1 MAIKAPEDK
10 RFRRS
15 RVKPVSRRSAD
26 ALRWSLAAAKT
37 AAVVGAT
44 VALAVVA
51 GRAVLASGRFAVGH
65 VVVTGN
71 HRLSHGEVAALL
83 EGLQGQHILRA
94 DLEHWRARVAASPW
108 VGAAEL
114 RRNLP
119 ATIEVAISERHA
131 LGIGRLE
138 DRLFLIDDQGEVID
152 DYGPHY
158 ADLDLP
164 IVDGLMAADDGQ
176 RRARA
181 ALAVRVLAAVASRPD
196 LAAAIS
202 QVDVSDPRDAVAILD
217 DDPARLHL
225 GDRDFVERLRSYL
238 DLKPALRTRVPAMDY
253 VDLRFDARV
262 FVRPAA
268 DQGLP
273 PGGAELAPETV
284 FR

>member
-1 MAIKAPEDK
+1 MAVKAPEDK

-15 RVKPVSRRSAD
+15 RVRPVSRRPAD
-26 ALRWSLAAAKT
+26 ALRRLLAAAKGG
-37 AAVVGAT
+37 VLVGAI
-44 VALAVVA
+44 VGFAVLA
-51 GRAVLASGRFAVGH
+51 GRAVLASGRFTIEH

-71 HRLSHGEVAALL
+71 HRLSSGEVTALL

-94 DLEHWRARVAASPW
+94 DLGHWRARLLASPW
-108 VGAAEL
+108 VSAAEV
-114 RRNLP
+114 RRRLP
-119 ATIEVAISERHA
+119 ETIEVVISERHA

-138 DRLFLIDDQGEVID
+138 DRLYLIDEEGEVID

-164 IVDGLMAADDGQ
+164 IVDGLMAPDDAQ
-176 RRARA
+176 RGARA
-181 ALAVRVLAAVASRPD
+181 VLAGRVLAAVASRPD

-202 QVDVSDPRDAVAILD
+202 QIDVSDPRDAVAILD
-217 DDPARLHL
+217 NDPARLHL

-238 DLKPALRTRVPAMDY
+238 DLKPALQTRVPAMDY
-253 VDLRFDARV
+253 VDLRFNARV

-273 PGGAELAPETV
+273 PASGGQAPETT

>member
-1 MAIKAPEDK
+1 MTVKAPEDK

-15 RVKPVSRRSAD
+15 RVKPASRRSAD
-26 ALRWSLAAAKT
+26 AVRRAARLAKAALT
-37 AAVVGAT
+37 VGT
-44 VALAVVA
+44 VAGVAWLATTT
-51 GRAVLASGRFAVGH
+51 VLSSGRFTIQH
-65 VVVTGN
+65 LVVTGN
-71 HRLSHGEVAALL
+71 HRLSAGEVTALL
-83 EGLQGQHILRA
+83 DGLQGQHVLRA
-94 DLEHWRARVAASPW
+94 DLESWRDRLVASPW

-114 RRNLP
+114 RRSLP
-119 ATIEVAISERHA
+119 ATVEVAISERHPM
-131 LGIGRLE
+131 GIGRV
-138 DRLFLIDDQGEVID
+138 DGRLYLIDEQGEVID

-164 IVDGLMAADDGQ
+164 IVDGLMARDDAQ

-181 ALAVRVLAAVASRPD
+181 VLAGRVLAAVASRPD

-202 QVDVSDPRDAVAILD
+202 QIDVSDPRDAVAILD
-217 DDPARLHL
+217 NDPARLHL

-238 DLKPALRTRVPAMDY
+238 DLKPALQTRVPAMDY
-253 VDLRFDARV
+253 VDLRFNARV

-273 PGGAELAPETV
+273 PASGGQAPETT